1 MTYHASVGNVVC
13 DSNVSQYPYVI
24 VTFTND
30 ADNSIVVKTSDD
42 FQTSI
47 PAHSQVT
54 ERVMTH
60 GQTIT
65 AVFYDHDNA
74 VDGAKYTIP
83 SKPNDFCGFAATT
96 TTTGDTTTSSIVVVP
111 GTAAPVVTTTV
122 PCGEGTQRAEDGSCV
137 QNGFW
142 DSLPSTTNPTPA
154 TPVVTHPVKQSVPT
168 TLPTTGSVAGPMLGL
183 GVSACIVGA
192 VAVKI
197 GQRAW
202 RHS

>member
-65 AVFYDHDNA
+65 ASFIEDNQV

-83 SKPNDFCGFAATT
+83 SKPNDFCGFATTTT

-111 GTAAPVVTTTV
+111 GTAAPVV

-142 DSLPSTTNPTPA
+142 DSMPTTTNLTPS

-168 TLPTTGSVAGPMLGL
+168 TLPTTGSAAGPMLGL
-183 GVSACIVGA
+183 GVSACILGA